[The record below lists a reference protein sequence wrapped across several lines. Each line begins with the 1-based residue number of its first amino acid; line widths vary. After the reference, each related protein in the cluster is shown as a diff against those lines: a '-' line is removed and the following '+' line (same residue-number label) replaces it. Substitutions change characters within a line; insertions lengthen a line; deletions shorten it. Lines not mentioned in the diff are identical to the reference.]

1 MSNEY
6 ITEFTNNLKEKLG
19 DTSYATISDDIGT
32 LITKNNETITD
43 ITNKDNEISELK
55 NRNEKLVLANG
66 SLLKQIPVGN
76 VKKEENKEVPKE
88 KITFTD
94 LFDEKGHFKK

>member
-19 DTSYATISDDIGT
+19 DTSYATISDDIAT

-43 ITNKDNEISELK
+43 ITNKDNEISDLK

-76 VKKEENKEVPKE
+76 VKKEEKEEVPKE

>member
-66 SLLKQIPVGN
+66 SLLKQIPVGS

>member
-1 MSNEY
+1 MSEEY
-6 ITEFTNNLKEKLG
+6 ITEFTTNLKNKLG
-19 DTSYATISDDIGT
+19 DEVYSTISDELGT
-32 LITKNNETITD
+32 LITKNNEVIQSNETLTTEINTL
-43 ITNKDNEISELK
+43 KD
-55 NRNEKLVLANG
+55 RNEKLVSANG
-66 SLLKQIPVGN
+66 SLLKQIPVGS